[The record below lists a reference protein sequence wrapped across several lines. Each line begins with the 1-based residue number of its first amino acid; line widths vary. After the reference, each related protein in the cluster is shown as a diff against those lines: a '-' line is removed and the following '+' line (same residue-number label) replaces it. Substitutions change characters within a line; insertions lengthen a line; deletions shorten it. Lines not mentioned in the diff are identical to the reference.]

1 MDRQITICATSSLLP
16 RLRMFALH
24 LPWNL
29 HDASHY
35 TYTYDMHIH
44 RMHNRNAYYL
54 HSYTINIINWQ
65 APMFKM
71 DLMMP
76 CYVQTSISQ
85 PKTSETRGLSG
96 SPGYARRHQKATLDE
111 VRPGPSADPGWV
123 WESLWWCIT
132 IHHPG
137 SSIPRSIKQDDFILF
152 DEIPRWKQHCN
163 NTWFS
168 QCHPVSPAKS

>member
-1 MDRQITICATSSLLP
+1 
-16 RLRMFALH
+16 
-24 LPWNL
+24 
-29 HDASHY
+29 
-35 TYTYDMHIH
+35 
-44 RMHNRNAYYL
+44 MHNRNAYYL

-137 SSIPRSIKQDDFILF
+137 SSIPRSIKQDDFIRF
-152 DEIPRWKQHCN
+152 DEIPRWKQHRN
-163 NTWFS
+163 NVIQFPPPSLGNDFVYKRDSFCTACGSNRPW
-168 QCHPVSPAKS
+168 PLVTLTL